1 MIRLII
7 FLSLL
12 SKMYNSLVRVFL
24 LLYFFIFSSFLL
36 SDEISDPF
44 ENLNRKTFEFNEN
57 LDEKFARPVAE
68 AYSKFPP
75 KIKIGIS
82 NFFNNLEEV
91 DTFVNQLLQGKPKQ
105 SINDLTRFVINT
117 TVGLGGFIDVASK
130 IGLERHE
137 EDFGQTL
144 AVWGV
149 GQGPYVMLPVLGPST
164 LRDTLSRPV
173 SSFLSVTF
181 HMTET
186 DVNIALKGI
195 DAIETRE
202 KLLGV
207 ESLLSGDKYSFVK
220 DAYIQS
226 MLYEIKDGIDVQ
238 DDFIDDMDDF
248 LID

>member
-1 MIRLII
+1 MKFFYL
-7 FLSLL
+7 
-12 SKMYNSLVRVFL
+12 
-24 LLYFFIFSSFLL
+24 FIFIFYISNISAN
-36 SDEISDPF
+36 EINDPY
-44 ENLNRKTFEFNEN
+44 ENFNRKTYQFNEN
-57 LDEKFARPVAE
+57 LDEKIAKPIAE
-68 AYSKFPP
+68 IYSKFPP
-75 KIKIGIS
+75 PIKNGVT

-91 DTFVNQLLQGKPKQ
+91 DTFINQLLQGKPKE
-105 SINDLTRFVINT
+105 SLNDLTRFIINST
-117 TVGLGGFIDVASK
+117 IGLAGFIDVASK

-144 AVWGV
+144 GVWGV
-149 GQGPYVMLPVLGPST
+149 GQGPYIMLPILGPST
-164 LRDTLSRPV
+164 FRDTLSRPV

-186 DVNIALKGI
+186 DVNIVLKSI

-202 KLLGV
+202 KLLEV

-226 MLYEIKDGIDVQ
+226 INYEVKDGIDVE